1 MSDQPG
7 DFADLIGQ
15 VVRALDTMQVPYV
28 IGGSVALTAWATPR
42 TTHDLDL
49 VVDLPASRVP
59 EFCAHFGPD
68 RYFIDADAMLASFGQ
83 WDQSSLGMYSF
94 TDMDSGIKVDLFPLR
109 PGDPTQQEAISRR
122 VFVELLEGQRAAVYA
137 PDDLLVQK
145 LQWYSMGQ
153 SERQLGDCLNLL
165 LTDLKRPEPLIAW
178 DYVGSWATRLGPTVQ
193 EAWTTLK
200 EAVELTSR
208 GPEEGTP
215 E

>member
-1 MSDQPG
+1 MSDYTS

-15 VVRALDTMQVPYV
+15 VVRTLESMQVPYV

-59 EFCAHFGPD
+59 EFCTHFSAD

-83 WDQSSLGMYSF
+83 WDQPSMGMYSF

-109 PGDPTQQEAISRR
+109 PGEPAQQEALSRR
-122 VFVELLEGQRAAVYA
+122 VIVELLEGQRAALYA

-145 LQWYSMGQ
+145 LQWYSIGQ

-165 LTDLKRPEPLIAW
+165 LTDLKRPKPLIAW
-178 DYVGSWATRLGPTVQ
+178 DYVEKWVTRLGPTAQ
-193 EAWTTLK
+193 QAWTTLK
-200 EAVELTSR
+200 EAVELAKQER
-208 GPEEGTP
+208 EEHTP
-215 E
+215 